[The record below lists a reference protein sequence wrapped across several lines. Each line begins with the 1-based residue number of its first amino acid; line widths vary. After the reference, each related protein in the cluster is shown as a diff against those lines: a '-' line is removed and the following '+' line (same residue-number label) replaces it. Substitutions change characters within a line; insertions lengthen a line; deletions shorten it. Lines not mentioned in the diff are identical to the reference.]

1 MKIGLSTLLFG
12 GFDRDIA
19 LHHTRQAGYD
29 GVELCAIPGMGEHF
43 HLGLDEFIYEG
54 IIETLDEGDLLLE
67 SVGASGGG
75 PSTDRFHGLMQ
86 AAALLEAEFITTG
99 SGGEMDNPDSWD
111 ATLKLF
117 KDAVPVCEE
126 TGVRLSVKPHV
137 RAAVYNIA
145 TARRF
150 MEELDTPYIGL
161 NLDNTHLQRHGDD
174 PIEAVREL
182 NEWIFTARIRDYKS
196 EDFGIGPV
204 ENQIPGKGIADV
216 KGYWDALGEH
226 TDLDIVTV
234 EMVGA
239 KDFELD
245 EVVRVVTETIEV
257 LRSY

>member
-19 LHHTRQAGYD
+19 LHHTKQAGYD
-29 GVELCAIPGMGEHF
+29 GVELCTIPGMGEHF
-43 HLGLDEFIYEG
+43 HLGLGEYIYEG
-54 IIETLDEGDLLLE
+54 ILATLDEADLVLE
-67 SVGASGGG
+67 SVGASGSG
-75 PSTDRFHGLMQ
+75 PGTERFEALIG
-86 AAALLEAEFITTG
+86 AAISLEAEYITTG
-99 SGGEMDNPDSWD
+99 TGGQMDDPESWD
-111 ATLKLF
+111 ATVKLF
-117 KDAVPVCEE
+117 RNAIPSLEG

-150 MEELDTPYIGL
+150 MEELDTPHIGL

-182 NEWIFTARIRDYKS
+182 KDWILTARIRDYKS
-196 EDFGIGPV
+196 EDYGIGPV

-226 TDLDIVTV
+226 TDLGIVTV

-245 EVVRVVTETIEV
+245 EVVRVVTETIEA